1 MLRRT
6 VPILGEISR
15 ITVEGVSRWGFSL
28 SARRAGST
36 NSNGRSLSNQTF
48 FHAGVYPMYYIQSED
63 VSERTTP
70 LTRHI
75 STRGIRGMV
84 SSTGVVH
91 EFLLRLGR
99 SRFDWSIG
107 GQLGT
112 SMIPAVQ
119 QTRSF
124 GRAPYSQKRRAAVTL
139 FQNPRPSVSRTHLE
153 WRFILQGF
161 EVNLR

>member
-1 MLRRT
+1 VGLLLVCAEGRVHKLKRRKLVEPDFLPRWRISYVLYT
-6 VPILGEISR
+6 VRRRFRTYDTTHPAHQHSWNQGN
-15 ITVEGVSRWGFSL
+15 GF
-28 SARRAGST
+28 
-36 NSNGRSLSNQTF
+36 
-48 FHAGVYPMYYIQSED
+48 E
-63 VSERTTP
+63 
-70 LTRHI
+70 
-75 STRGIRGMV
+75 
-84 SSTGVVH
+84 TGVVH

-107 GQLGT
+107 GQLGA
-112 SMIPAVQ
+112 SMIPAAQ